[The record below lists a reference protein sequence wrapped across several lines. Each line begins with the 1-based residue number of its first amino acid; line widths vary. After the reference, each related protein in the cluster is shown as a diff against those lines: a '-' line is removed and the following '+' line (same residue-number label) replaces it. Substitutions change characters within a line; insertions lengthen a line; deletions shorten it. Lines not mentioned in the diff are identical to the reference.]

1 MDMDSQHKVLFYG
14 NSLVLCGI
22 QAILKAS
29 PGFEVI
35 AFDRTVNQKELLA
48 ADPSVVIFDLG
59 AFESEFLVAQTQAL
73 PNLLL
78 IGVDSECHEVLL
90 TGQAA
95 SSITLDQIT
104 QIVQSWVR
112 PGVDRPVSPAAKSK
126 SPSVPTC

>member
-1 MDMDSQHKVLFYG
+1 MDSQHKVLFYG

-22 QAILKAS
+22 QATLRTY

-35 AFDRTVNQKELLA
+35 AFDRAVNQKEILA
-48 ADPSVVIFDLG
+48 FDPSVVIFDLG
-59 AFESEFLVAQTQAL
+59 AFQSEFLLEQTQAL

-78 IGVDSECHEVLL
+78 IGVDAESHEVLL

-95 SSITLDQIT
+95 SSITLTQIT
-104 QIVQSWVR
+104 QIVRSWVR
-112 PGVDRPVSPAAKSK
+112 PGVDGPVSSSAKST